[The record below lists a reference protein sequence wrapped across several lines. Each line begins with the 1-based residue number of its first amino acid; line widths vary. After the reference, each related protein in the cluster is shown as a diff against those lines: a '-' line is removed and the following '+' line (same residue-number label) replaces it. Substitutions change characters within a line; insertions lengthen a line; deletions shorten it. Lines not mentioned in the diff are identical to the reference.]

1 MRIKDIELKFK
12 KRGYKVVR
20 TFNGQLVVTAPNGF
34 GKTFSSYNAAY
45 NYYFMPYLK
54 F

>member
-12 KRGYKVVR
+12 RKGYKVVR
-20 TFNGQLVVTAPNGF
+20 TFTGKLVVIAPNGF

-45 NYYFMPYLK
+45 NYYFMPCLK